1 MRRSTLTS
9 SAYAA
14 VGVAALVAIWQ
25 AGSMLTGNSLLLPSP
40 AEALKALGTV
50 VRTRGFF
57 SDLWASAL
65 RVLKGFSLSYALG
78 LAFGAASGSVRP
90 VRYML
95 SPLFAALRT
104 VPFIS
109 LSVLAIIWFPS
120 GSRFRGF
127 PDGFPILASDVSEGM
142 ASGGPLLVELTKV
155 YKVPHKAVTGLYLP
169 SDAYLVSAFSQA
181 LGMSWKIVV
190 SAESCRCPRGDRRK
204 MDSARSFLE
213 TPELFAWT
221 LLLVAL
227 GFTADGVG
235 APNFRWRR
243 AGCGGCDVESGQI
256 LRRQA
261 VSRTST

>member
-14 VGVAALVAIWQ
+14 IGVAALIAVWQ
-25 AGSMLTGNSLLLPSP
+25 AGSMLIGNSLLLPSP
-40 AEALKALGTV
+40 AEALRALGTL
-50 VRTRGFF
+50 VRSRGFF
-57 SDLWASAL
+57 SDLWASTA
-65 RVLKGFSLSYALG
+65 RVLKGFALSYALG
-78 LAFGAASGSVRP
+78 LAFGAASGIMRP

-104 VPFIS
+104 IPFIS

-120 GSRFRGF
+120 GTVPVFVAF
-127 PDGFPILASDVSEGM
+127 LMAFPIVASDVSEGM
-142 ASGGPLLVELTKV
+142 VSVDPLLIELTKV
-155 YKVPHKAVTGLYLP
+155 YKVPLRKAVTGLYLP
-169 SDAYLVSAFSQA
+169 SLAPHLVSAFSQA

-190 SAESCRCPRGDRRK
+190 SAEVLSMPSRGIGGR

-227 GFTADGVG
+227 GFAADAALG
-235 APNFRWRR
+235 AIRARAFRWREGR
-243 AGCGGCDVESGQI
+243 
-256 LRRQA
+256 LWRM
-261 VSRTST
+261 